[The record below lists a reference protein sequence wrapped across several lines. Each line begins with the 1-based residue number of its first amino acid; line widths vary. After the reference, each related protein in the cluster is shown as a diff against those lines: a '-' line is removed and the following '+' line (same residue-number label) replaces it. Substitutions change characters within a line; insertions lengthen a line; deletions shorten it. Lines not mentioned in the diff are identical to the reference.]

1 MRLRN
6 EGCNAAADYKENEIS
21 DEVTDLK
28 TIFRI
33 FKSDINAIV
42 KHFFVLAIVLAV
54 AALPSLYAWINIY
67 ATWNPYVNTGSVPVA
82 LASRDL
88 GIEGDDGNHIDDAA
102 ATIDEFKD
110 NEKIKY
116 IPVDSAKEAID
127 GVSAGKYYAAIIFED
142 GFTYA
147 MNHYEEAIGDTK
159 PRITYCSNVKKNA
172 IAPKITDTAADN
184 MLRDINFAYVKA
196 MMTKYFG
203 DAQELVAEIDTD
215 DAASRAVSQ
224 LRGTQNSL
232 RDYSA
237 AIGQI
242 VEAGEPLSESL
253 SNSRENL
260 ATGRVQARSD
270 IDKADANITEAQVT
284 LRDISRKVDQKS
296 SAAEDSIDNLDS
308 TINKLQK
315 PMSEEEKKKLVKE
328 ANTKADTAITDLTE
342 LRAMIPQDS
351 ESETVKNALTH
362 IDAMIVTLQHVK
374 NLTATVPSS
383 GDVISGMAGDLKHTQ
398 KMMRGEV
405 RPELETMIHEFEDAL
420 ERAKPLLDS
429 AGTTLDD
436 LDTVMA
442 GSAVVMDESGAALT
456 ELQGTLNTLSERLD
470 DVIGKVQAIRRTD
483 DSIVNGLSEESA
495 AKYSEFITDLVQV
508 ETEDLYK
515 PVSYGAA
522 MAPFYTTIALWVG
535 AVMLVTL
542 MDTNVKR
549 KKYPGASEAQCFFG
563 RYLVFFLVGQLQAA
577 IVVLGD
583 IFLLHVEPV
592 HPWLFWLSAAITDM
606 IFVMLIY
613 ALTLAFGD
621 IGKAVVVVI
630 MMLQIS
636 GSSGSYPIEILPG
649 IYGKIFKFFPF
660 PYAIDAMREAMF
672 GMYAQHFELYLSQL
686 AIFFICAIIIG
697 LLVRK
702 PFIGMKKFV
711 RHKMDETE
719 VL

>member
-1 MRLRN
+1 M
-6 EGCNAAADYKENEIS
+6 
-21 DEVTDLK
+21 K
-28 TIFRI
+28 TILSI
-33 FKSDINAIV
+33 FKNDMKAIV

-54 AALPSLYAWINIY
+54 GVLPSLYAWINIY

-88 GIEGDDGNHIDDAA
+88 GIEGDDGSHIDAA
-102 ATIDEFKD
+102 AETIDAFKD
-110 NEKIKY
+110 NENINY
-116 IPVDSAKEAID
+116 IPVGSAKEAVD
-127 GVSAGKYYAAIIFED
+127 GVAQGKYYAAIIFED

-147 MNHYEEAIGDTK
+147 MNHYEEAIGDEK
-159 PRITYCSNVKKNA
+159 PYITYCSNIKKNA

-184 MLRDINFAYVKA
+184 MLRDINYAYVKA

-203 DAQELVAEIDTD
+203 DAQELMDEIDAD
-215 DAASRAVSQ
+215 DAANSAVNN
-224 LRGTQNSL
+224 LRGTQTAL
-232 RDYSA
+232 RDYSK

-242 VEAGEPLSESL
+242 VEAGDPLDQSL

-260 ATGRVQARSD
+260 ASGREQARGD
-270 IDKADANITEAQVT
+270 IDKADKNISEAQVT
-284 LRDISRKVDQKS
+284 LRDISRKIDRKS
-296 SAAEDSIDNLDS
+296 SDVEDSIDNLDGTVS
-308 TINKLQK
+308 KLQK
-315 PMSEEEKKKLVKE
+315 PMSDEEKKKLVKE
-328 ANTKADTAITDLTE
+328 ANAKADATITELTE
-342 LRAMIPQDS
+342 LRNMIPQDS
-351 ESETVKNALTH
+351 ESETVQSALKH
-362 IDAMIVTLQHVK
+362 IDAMIVTMKHVK
-374 NLTATVPSS
+374 NLTETVPNSS
-383 GDVISGMAGDLKHTQ
+383 DVLSGIAGDLKHTQ
-398 KMMRGEV
+398 KMMRNDV
-405 RPELETMIHEFEDAL
+405 RPETETMIKEFEDAL
-420 ERAKPLLDS
+420 ERAKPLMDS

-442 GSAVVMDESGAALT
+442 GSEVVMDESRSALT
-456 ELQGTLNTLSERLD
+456 ELQSTLDTISNRLD
-470 DVIGKVQAIRRTD
+470 DVISKVRAIQEAGD
-483 DSIVNGLSEESA
+483 DSPANALSEENA
-495 AKYSEFITDLVQV
+495 EKYSGFITDLVQV

-563 RYLVFFLVGQLQAA
+563 RYLVFFLIGQIQTAV
-577 IVVLGD
+577 VVLGD

-592 HPWLFWLSAAITDM
+592 HPWLFWLAAAITDM

-660 PYAIDAMREAMF
+660 PYAIDAMREALF
-672 GMYAQHFELYLSQL
+672 GMYAQHYELYLSQL
-686 AIFFICAIIIG
+686 SVFFACAIIIG

-702 PFIGMKKFV
+702 PFIGVKKYM
-711 RHKMDETE
+711 RDKLDETE